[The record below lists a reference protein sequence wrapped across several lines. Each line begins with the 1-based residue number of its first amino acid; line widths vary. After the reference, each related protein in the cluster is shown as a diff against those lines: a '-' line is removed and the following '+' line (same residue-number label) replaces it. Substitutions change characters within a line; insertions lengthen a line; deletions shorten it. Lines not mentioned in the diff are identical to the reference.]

1 MKTPRAIP
9 TLHQTETILGPPVEV
24 SAPTIADAFG
34 QEYYQILLPQ
44 FEGPFD
50 LLLFFIERDELD
62 VYDIP
67 ISKITDDFLRY
78 LHTLER
84 RQIEIASEF
93 ILMAARLMKIKA
105 AMLLPRPKFDEKGE
119 AIDPRTELVD
129 RLLEYQKY
137 KQGREILEELE
148 EMQIDRL
155 PRGKFEQDYI
165 RSLKT
170 EPEEELHGLTLFGL
184 LKAYQR
190 VLDKHARR
198 TQTPRHVIEKY
209 PYTVEEVK
217 TQLLDLVA
225 REEKLDFAELAARR
239 PEKIYLIFSF
249 LCALELVQQRK
260 VRVVIGERFNN
271 FWLVPAPPAPE
282 TEAPAPA

>member
-1 MKTPRAIP
+1 MQSQTAI
-9 TLHQTETILGPPVEV
+9 GPPLEV
-24 SAPTIADAFG
+24 SPPTITDAFG
-34 QEYYQILLPQ
+34 QDSYLIHLPQ

-105 AMLLPRPKFDEKGE
+105 AMLLPRPKLDEKGE
-119 AIDPRTELVD
+119 VVDPRTELVD

-155 PRGKFEQDYI
+155 SRGKFEQNYI

-190 VLDKHARR
+190 VLDKHAARER
-198 TQTPRHVIEKY
+198 APRHVIEKY

-225 REEKLDFAELAARR
+225 REDKLDFAELAARR

-249 LCALELVQQRK
+249 LCVLELVQQRK
-260 VRVVIGERFNN
+260 MRVVIGERFNN
-271 FWLVPAPPAPE
+271 FWLMKAPE
-282 TEAPAPA
+282 TAAPGASAQA

>member
-1 MKTPRAIP
+1 MT
-9 TLHQTETILGPPVEV
+9 HSETTLGPPLEV
-24 SAPTIADAFG
+24 AEPAITDAFG
-34 QEYYQILLPQ
+34 KEYYQIHLPQ

-50 LLLFFIERDELD
+50 LLLFFIEKDELD

-67 ISKITDDFLRY
+67 ISKITDDFLSY

-105 AMLLPRPKFDEKGE
+105 AMLLPRPKLDDKGE
-119 AIDPRTELVD
+119 VLDPRTELVD

-148 EMQIDRL
+148 ELQVDRL
-155 PRGKFEQDYI
+155 TRGKFEQLHI

-190 VLDKHARR
+190 VLDKHAARSR
-198 TQTPRHVIEKY
+198 APKHVIEKY

-217 TQLLDLVA
+217 IQITELVA

-249 LCALELVQQRK
+249 LCILELVQQRK
-260 VRVVIGERFNN
+260 LRVVIGDRFNN
-271 FWLVPAPPAPE
+271 FWLMPAPEAPEPAPE
-282 TEAPAPA
+282 TDAPDSDEAED